1 MQCQHQLPLPL
12 LSPLS
17 LAAPTPG
24 LTPAWPSTWASS
36 WLRQKSG
43 QTCLNTC
50 PLFRRCRYRNLFP
63 LKLSIASTFPLNRAA
78 ALPLSLGLALLPPFR
93 VWALAWQKHRWRITK
108 TSWKVKEHAPG
119 EPRGEAGCPLQ
130 GWRWKNWTPGES
142 RQQRFHQI
150 WLKITFTCVVQVC
163 LSVLSPR
170 ALQLPLAASGL
181 ATNSSRWT
189 ASTWLDSHLTRCV
202 TICLHIKL
210 LFYIAQCTLSGAR
223 LVEKGR
229 SEQHSN
235 GRQGPALWENPHSPQ
250 GRLLSLEKIPKSH
263 NWFCIES
270 DFP

>member
-1 MQCQHQLPLPL
+1 M
-12 LSPLS
+12 
-17 LAAPTPG
+17 PTPAPSAPSVSSFSGGSHTGSYPG
-24 LTPAWPSTWASS
+24 LAEYMGLELTEAEVRANMPEYLPAVPQVHS
-36 WLRQKSG
+36 
-43 QTCLNTC
+43 N
-50 PLFRRCRYRNLFP
+50 RYRNLFP
-63 LKLSIASTFPLNRAA
+63 LKLSIDSTFPLNRAA

-93 VWALAWQKHRWRITK
+93 VWALAWQKHRWRIIK
-108 TSWKVKEHAPG
+108 TSWKVKEHARG

-130 GWRWKNWTPGES
+130 GWRWKNWTQGES

-150 WLKITFTCVVQVC
+150 WLKIAFTCVVQVC

-229 SEQHSN
+229 GEQHNN

-250 GRLLSLEKIPKSH
+250 GRLLSLDRIPK
-263 NWFCIES
+263 
-270 DFP
+270 

>member
-1 MQCQHQLPLPL
+1 M
-12 LSPLS
+12 
-17 LAAPTPG
+17 PTPAPSAPSVSSVSGSYPG
-24 LTPAWPSTWASS
+24 LAEYMGLELTEAEVRANMPEYLPAVPQVHS
-36 WLRQKSG
+36 
-43 QTCLNTC
+43 N
-50 PLFRRCRYRNLFP
+50 RYRNLFP
-63 LKLSIASTFPLNRAA
+63 LKLSIASIFPLNRAA

-93 VWALAWQKHRWRITK
+93 VWALAWQKHRWRIIK
-108 TSWKVKEHAPG
+108 TSWKVKEHARG

-142 RQQRFHQI
+142 RQQRFRQI
-150 WLKITFTCVVQVC
+150 WLKIAFTCVAQVC

-223 LVEKGR
+223 LVEKGCC
-229 SEQHSN
+229 EQHNN

-250 GRLLSLEKIPKSH
+250 GRLLSLEQIPKKH

-270 DFP
+270 DFPC